1 VEVGVATILVVEDA
15 EEMRQLLRD
24 FLGRL
29 NYEVVEATD
38 GLEGIK
44 MAQALRP
51 DLIVLDLMMPV
62 AAGDLTLGFLRSTE
76 SLKKIPVIVTSAH
89 PNARNIAS
97 KLGANAC
104 LDKPFHMNDLK
115 DLIAELVAKPTN

>member
-1 VEVGVATILVVEDA
+1 MATILIIEDA
-15 EEMRQLLRD
+15 EEMRELLRN
-24 FLGRL
+24 FLSRM
-29 NYEVVEATD
+29 NYEVKEATD

-44 MAQALRP
+44 MAQSLRP

-89 PNARNIAS
+89 PNARSIAA

-104 LDKPFHMNDLK
+104 LDKPFHMNELK
-115 DLIAELVAKPTN
+115 DLIAQLVPTPGS